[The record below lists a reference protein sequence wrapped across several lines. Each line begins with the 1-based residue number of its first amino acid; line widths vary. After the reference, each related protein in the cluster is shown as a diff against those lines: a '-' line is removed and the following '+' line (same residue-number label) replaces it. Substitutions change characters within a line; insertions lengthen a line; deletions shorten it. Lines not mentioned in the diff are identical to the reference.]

1 MALAVGLISIV
12 ICGRSSYA
20 DPVGRKYY
28 LADCARCHGVDGKG
42 SVSKMRAVPGYVT
55 VDLTGLAENN
65 GGQFRRQQVYDAIDG
80 CKRFP
85 AHFIGDMPACGLKYQ
100 PDNRG
105 TEGEEKVRRRILALV
120 DYIESLQAKRIE
132 K

>member
-1 MALAVGLISIV
+1 MPTPSGGRITWRIALAAMVLMEKG
-12 ICGRSSYA
+12 
-20 DPVGRKYY
+20 
-28 LADCARCHGVDGKG
+28 GV
-42 SVSKMRAVPGYVT
+42 SQMRAVPGYVT

-65 GGQFRRQQVYDAIDG
+65 GGQFPRQQVYDAIDG
-80 CKRFP
+80 RKRFP
-85 AHFIGDMPACGLKYQ
+85 AHFIGDMPAWRLKYQ